1 MPFFLKSIISRLLHP
16 VPFLVCLLALG
27 CVLRCFG
34 RTRRTGRLVHV
45 ASLVLFLAFGFGLF
59 NGSLESL
66 ERTYPPFPGG
76 DPAFCAD
83 LRGAT
88 VAVLGNG
95 FEAVDLPP
103 RLRVNDCFRQRLTE
117 GAFACHSIPDS
128 RLLVFVSGAGPMA
141 AKQAAVLE
149 WASTYGIATNRVDFH
164 TAARDTVEEAR
175 AAMRF
180 AGTNRVVV
188 ATSASHMPRAMSIF
202 RSCGADPVAAP
213 CDYLFFGPSTHWR
226 WYDWHFGVRNFDRA
240 ERLMHESLG
249 LLYER
254 IRR

>member
-1 MPFFLKSIISRLLHP
+1 MPFLIKSIISRLLHP
-16 VPFLVCLLALG
+16 VPLLLCLLVLG
-27 CVLRCFG
+27 AVLRLFPRGRRFG
-34 RTRRTGRLVHV
+34 RGIHWL
-45 ASLVLFLAFGFGLF
+45 SLALFLAFGFGLF
-59 NGSLESL
+59 NGSLERL

-76 DPAFCAD
+76 DATFCAD

-128 RLLVFVSGAGPMA
+128 RLLVFVSGAGSTA
-141 AKQAAVLE
+141 DKRAAVLE

-164 TAARDTVEEAR
+164 TEARDTVEEAR

-188 ATSASHMPRAMSIF
+188 ATSASHIPRAMSIF
-202 RSCGADPVAAP
+202 RSCGANPVAAP

-240 ERLMHESLG
+240 ERLMHERIG